1 MNDQADK
8 LEVTKKKTRTVRNF
22 PASTFDEALDFAK
35 RIHEISGSQPV
46 RRITLFDQL
55 GKSPE
60 SSSSRQAVTNA
71 SKYGLTKGGTQAETI
86 ELTPAGFKAVGDGVQ
101 VREKARAR
109 IDCAILDIPPFKAVF
124 DMFVGNKLPARAVLV
139 DAMKANEVQ
148 ADAAEEAT
156 DTFIV
161 NLRTVG
167 LLRTLS
173 GAERIVSVDMALDE
187 LPSSAIE
194 VGPVFVQHPAKESF
208 EPVATPMPVITSGQ
222 AGFETTAFYVSPIGA
237 LGSIERK
244 HADMFAASIVE
255 PALEQSKLKL
265 IRADQIESPG
275 LITRQVLEYLLRS
288 RLVIV
293 DLSFRN
299 PNVFYELAIR
309 HILRKP
315 TVQIIRAEDKIPF
328 DISQSRTIVIDESDK
343 YDFVPKIGTYI
354 AMVSAQV
361 RQALENPDAVDNPI
375 SVYFPQLTASV
386 ANQT

>member
-1 MNDQADK
+1 MEEQ
-8 LEVTKKKTRTVRNF
+8 LKKAVLTTAAKKRTRTIRNF
-22 PASTFDEALDFAK
+22 PSTTFEDSRNFIRK
-35 RIHEISGSQPV
+35 IFEISGAQPL
-46 RRITLFDQL
+46 RRITLFDQI

-60 SSSSRQAVTNA
+60 SSASRLAITNSA
-71 SKYGLTKGGTQAETI
+71 KYGLTKGSAQSELI
-86 ELTPAGFKAVGDGVQ
+86 EISPLGLKIVEEHVPK
-101 VREKARAR
+101 REKALAQ
-109 IDCAILDIPPFKAVF
+109 IQAAILDIAPFKAVF
-124 DMFVGNKLPARAVLV
+124 DQFVGNKLPARAVLI
-139 DAMKANEVQ
+139 DSMKANEVTS
-148 ADAAEEAT
+148 DALGEAV

-173 GAERIVSVDMALDE
+173 GAERLVKVDMVLDE
-187 LPSSAIE
+187 LQEVSTVDAPPSSFSSAN
-194 VGPVFVQHPAKESF
+194 QLSSPA
-208 EPVATPMPVITSGQ
+208 MPIITSGQ
-222 AGFETTAFYVSPIGA
+222 ANFETTAFYVSPIGSP
-237 LGSIERK
+237 GSIQRK

-265 IRADQIESPG
+265 VRADQIDTPG
-275 LITRQVLEYLLRS
+275 LITRQVLEYLLKS

-293 DLSFRN
+293 DLSFNN

-386 ANQT
+386 PL